1 VSINVME
8 IDGNVSVRG
17 GIVKSKVSKLSLVLI
32 FRRLRMNARERVSM
46 SVVMKFTMRLRQ
58 TDHAL

>member
-1 VSINVME
+1 VSIDVME

>member
-1 VSINVME
+1 ME

-17 GIVKSKVSKLSLVLI
+17 GIVKSKVSKLSLVLVV
-32 FRRLRMNARERVSM
+32 RRLSMNARERVSI

>member
-1 VSINVME
+1 ME

-17 GIVKSKVSKLSLVLI
+17 GIVKSKVFKLSLVLI

-46 SVVMKFTMRLRQ
+46 NVVMKFTMRLRQ